1 MLEKSRQLKELQGE
15 MSKVEGST
23 HKLEQEKSKLNKKIE
38 EEQISNSWDRENLEE
53 AGKGKTETRFG
64 IETTEAR
71 GKNRQ
76 SGKRKPRRDDKN
88 RTEISGR
95 PKGIR

>member
-1 MLEKSRQLKELQGE
+1 ME
-15 MSKVEGST
+15 
-23 HKLEQEKSKLNKKIE
+23 NK
-38 EEQISNSWDRENLEE
+38 

-76 SGKRKPRRDDKN
+76 SGKRKPRRDDKKKKETPG
-88 RTEISGR
+88 RTR
-95 PKGIR
+95 GIW